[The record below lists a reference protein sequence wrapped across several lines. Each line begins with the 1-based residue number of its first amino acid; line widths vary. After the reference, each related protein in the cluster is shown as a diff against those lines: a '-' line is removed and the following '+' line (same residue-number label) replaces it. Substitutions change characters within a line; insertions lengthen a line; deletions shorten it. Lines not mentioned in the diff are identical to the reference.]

1 VAIAASDGAALA
13 ASYFPAAQRGPAMLL
28 LHQCDM
34 TRASWTPLATA
45 LAASGINV
53 LAPDYR
59 GYGGNRALGADYPK
73 RGADA
78 DAALDWLLK
87 QPTVDPRGVAVGGAS
102 CGVDHAVQLARRKD
116 DVRALLLLS
125 GGASSTGM
133 TFLRAARI
141 PVLLA
146 YSVEEGGPLPAAGGR
161 HRLVTPEFSRQRALA
176 CRSRRAHVR
185 QRSNAAPVRCGLGRE
200 GSALTVDRDA
210 PGECFSRGGSLAG
223 DQKIKRSPDLLIS
236 CLHHARRRSEDQ
248 EIS

>member
-59 GYGGNRALGADYPK
+59 GYGGNRALDADYPK

-146 YSVEEGGPLPAAGGR
+146 YSVEEGGPLPAMREVVTASSHPSSVVRELSRAGHGAPMFDSDPT
-161 HRLVTPEFSRQRALA
+161 LLPFVVDWVVKAL
-176 CRSRRAHVR
+176 R
-185 QRSNAAPVRCGLGRE
+185 
-200 GSALTVDRDA
+200 
-210 PGECFSRGGSLAG
+210 
-223 DQKIKRSPDLLIS
+223 
-236 CLHHARRRSEDQ
+236 
-248 EIS
+248 